1 MSRSQERKV
10 SLVIVLTI
18 TFVLAVSILAI
29 TLGAILSNN
38 IYILLRNSLY
48 HSSFVWTLHADPV
61 IMSAETLEGDVIYM
75 LGNKSKDTGIP
86 MSVNEFRVENDDST
100 TFISVNKD
108 GAL

>member
-1 MSRSQERKV
+1 MSRSRYQKRKI
-10 SLVIVLTI
+10 SLLIVVTI
-18 TFVLAVSILAI
+18 AFVLAAISAI
-29 TLGAILSNN
+29 TLGVILSSNN
-38 IYILLRNSLY
+38 DAQEQPV
-48 HSSFVWTLHADPV
+48 SFKLHVNPADPV

-108 GAL
+108 GSL

>member
-38 IYILLRNSLY
+38 TAQEQPV
-48 HSSFVWTLHADPV
+48 SFKLHVNPADPV

-100 TFISVNKD
+100 
-108 GAL
+108 L